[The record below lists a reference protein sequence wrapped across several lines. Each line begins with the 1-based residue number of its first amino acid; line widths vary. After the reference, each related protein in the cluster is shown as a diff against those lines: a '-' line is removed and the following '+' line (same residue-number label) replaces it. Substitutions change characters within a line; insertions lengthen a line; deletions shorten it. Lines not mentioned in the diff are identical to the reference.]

1 MVANSSQ
8 RNRGRPRLF
17 DEDKLLDQ
25 AIELF
30 SSAGYSAIGIN
41 DLTRMTGV
49 KVGSLY
55 KAYQDKEGLF
65 AKALE
70 RYIALRETRI
80 SAILAQ
86 AENGRARL
94 AALLR
99 IYVELSQGKEGKLGC
114 LMVAGIA
121 EMPQFAFAGDILR
134 QQLLRRRKLL
144 SDLVE
149 QGQRDGSVTTT
160 SSPQAVADVLLT
172 LLYGM
177 RVVGKAEAFTDDPA
191 SFVSLALKI
200 LE

>member
-1 MVANSSQ
+1 MVANSVQ
-8 RNRGRPRLF
+8 RKRGRPRLF
-17 DEDKLLDQ
+17 DEETVLSQ

-30 SSAGYSAIGIN
+30 SSSGYSAIGIN
-41 DLTRMTGV
+41 DLTRTTGV
-49 KVGSLY
+49 TVGSLY
-55 KAYQDKEGLF
+55 KAYQDKESLF

-70 RYIALRETRI
+70 RYIALREARI
-80 SAILAQ
+80 SATLAQ

-94 AALLR
+94 SALLH

-121 EMPQFAFAGDILR
+121 EIPKFAFAGDILR
-134 QQLLRRRKLL
+134 EQLLRRRKLL

-149 QGQRDGSVTTT
+149 QGQRDGSVTTS

-177 RVVGKAEAFTDDPA
+177 RVIGKAESFTNDAA
-191 SFVSLALKI
+191 SFVSLALKV
-200 LE
+200 LD